1 MEQKRVS
8 VRQQNRDITLLLIA
22 PTAILAKIIYM
33 YFLPSK
39 YFFDSWRMIDM
50 LVNGEK
56 STIAWSGYQQ
66 AVDFHK
72 AINIFHF
79 NTINQFSTFYG
90 LIMTIVIIFIV
101 SKAKEMDF
109 MDSLFTLMA
118 TGVLN
123 IYVFCINKEMIQ
135 ILYFILIYII
145 ITSPIKNTMLKLI
158 GCVAVYYWESTSFR
172 SYYIIMAAMS
182 VLLYFVFTW
191 LKRRNKVTKLMIV
204 TTVIICLVGVFAFF
218 YASSFVAHDDYIDA
232 LNVRDDTTNTIKNQ
246 GGAST
251 AIYNITPVQGNLAAF
266 MFNYII
272 NAFRMMIPI
281 ELLLKSP
288 GYAPFFIYQIFIL
301 IYLFK
306 ALANIKTMDKK
317 MVVALSCFVA
327 YFFGSV
333 VFEPDLGSW
342 VRHEATTFPVFQ
354 LLVYQNRTQNNVM
367 TKGMVRNETTY
378 V

>member
-1 MEQKRVS
+1 MEQKIS
-8 VRQQNRDITLLLIA
+8 KIRQQNRDTTMLLIA

-33 YFLPSK
+33 YFLPMK
-39 YFFDSWRMIDM
+39 YFFDSYRMVDM
-50 LVNGEK
+50 LVNGDK
-56 STIAWSGYQQ
+56 ATSGWTGYQM

-79 NTINQFSTFYG
+79 TTINQFSTFYG
-90 LIMTIVIIFIV
+90 LIMTIAIMIIV

-109 MDSLFTLMA
+109 KDSLFTLMA

-135 ILYFILIYII
+135 ILYFFVIYII
-145 ITSPIKNTMLKLI
+145 INSPIKNTLLKLL
-158 GCVAVYYWESTSFR
+158 GCAIVYYWESTSFR

-182 VLLYFVFTW
+182 VLLYFIFIW

-204 TTVIICLVGVFAFF
+204 ATVIICFVGVFAFF

-232 LNVRDDTTNTIKNQ
+232 LNVRDGSTSTIREQ
-246 GGAST
+246 GGATS
-251 AIYNITPVQGNLAAF
+251 AIYNPIEVNGNLGIF
-266 MFNYII
+266 MVDYII

-288 GYAPFFIYQIFIL
+288 GYAPFFIYQIFTL

-327 YFFGSV
+327 FFFGSV
-333 VFEPDLGSW
+333 VFEPDFGSW

-367 TKGMVRNETTY
+367 TKGMVKNEATY

>member
-56 STIAWSGYQQ
+56 STIAWAGYQQ
-66 AVDFHK
+66 SVDFHK

-90 LIMTIVIIFIV
+90 LIMTIVMMFIV

-191 LKRRNKVTKLMIV
+191 LKRRNKVTKLMMV
-204 TTVIICLVGVFAFF
+204 ATVIICFVGVFAFF
-218 YASSFVAHDDYIDA
+218 YASSFVAHDDYIEA
-232 LNVRDDTTNTIKNQ
+232 LNVRDGSTSTIREQ
-246 GGAST
+246 GGANS
-251 AIYNITPVQGNLAAF
+251 AIYNPIEVNGNLGIF
-266 MFNYII
+266 MIDYVI

-288 GYAPFFIYQIFIL
+288 GYAPFFVYQIFIL
-301 IYLFK
+301 MYLFK
-306 ALANIKTMDKK
+306 ALANVKTMDKK

-333 VFEPDLGSW
+333 VFEPDFGSW
-342 VRHEATTFPVFQ
+342 IRHEATTFPVFQ
-354 LLVYQNRTQNNVM
+354 LLVYQNKTQDNVM
-367 TKGMVRNETTY
+367 TKGMVRNEATY

>member
-1 MEQKRVS
+1 MEQRNAR

-50 LVNGEK
+50 LVNGDNA
-56 STIAWSGYQQ
+56 TIAWSGYQT

-79 NTINQFSTFYG
+79 TTINQFSTFYG
-90 LIMTIVIIFIV
+90 LIMTIAIMVIV
-101 SKAKEMDF
+101 SKTKEMDF
-109 MDSLFTLMA
+109 KDSLFTLMA

-135 ILYFILIYII
+135 ILYFFVIYII
-145 ITSPIKNTMLKLI
+145 INSPIKNTLLKVV
-158 GCVAVYYWESTSFR
+158 GCVLVYYWESTSFR
-172 SYYIIMAAMS
+172 SYYIIMAAMCI
-182 VLLYFVFTW
+182 LLYFIFKW
-191 LKRRNKVTKLMIV
+191 LQGRKKITK
-204 TTVIICLVGVFAFF
+204 TVIFVTVVMCFIGVFIFF
-218 YASSFVAHDDYIDA
+218 YASSFVSYDDYIDA
-232 LNVRDDTTNTIKNQ
+232 LNVRDGSTSTIKAQ
-246 GGAST
+246 GGASS
-251 AIYNITPVQGNLAAF
+251 AIYNPIEVNGNLGIF
-266 MFNYII
+266 MLDYVI
-272 NAFRMMIPI
+272 NSFRMMIPI
-281 ELLLKSP
+281 ELIIKSP

-301 IYLFK
+301 MYLFK
-306 ALANIKTMDKK
+306 TLANIKRLDKK
-317 MVVALSCFVA
+317 MVVALSCFMA

-333 VFEPDLGSW
+333 VFEPDFGSW

-354 LLVYQNRTQNNVM
+354 LMVYQHGMQSKSAI
-367 TKGMVRNETTY
+367 KGMVRNEATY